1 MGFDDE
7 MDEYHDDLKNSKL
20 TKPYIKLH
28 SKNLVDCRNVS
39 MWKVI
44 WEYICWVLAG
54 KPTT

>member
-7 MDEYHDDLKNSKL
+7 MDEYHDDLQNRKL

-44 WEYICWVLAG
+44 WEYICWILAG